1 MRRLLPLLIT
11 TATAAAPLGAGEV
24 ELTGSLGYT
33 FPFYSQ
39 TFTYDPGAVTVPI
52 PGVSIEQNGVFELKA
67 SGGLAFGAALTFY
80 PTSGFGVELRFD
92 SADVTLDTRSASY
105 TVRADLPAPLPPVVA
120 DLALTKGEADL
131 KALTPFS
138 LNLKLRSG
146 GTVRFMASG
155 GLSRLPDIEMSLE
168 QTVGLGVI
176 AVDLIESHLDIATIR
191 LRGRASGEGKSSWGG
206 NLGLGLQIGLGERGA
221 LVLEGRGFYF
231 PKRTIEWEPI
241 IDTPLPPLQ
250 QLLLER
256 VRERLEPIEFEPW
269 WVQASIGVAVRF

>member
-1 MRRLLPLLIT
+1 MRRLLPPLT
-11 TATAAAPLGAGEV
+11 TAAAAAAPLRAGEV

-120 DLALTKGEADL
+120 DLALTKGEANL

-146 GTVRFMASG
+146 GSLCFIASG
-155 GLSRLPDIEMSLE
+155 GPRP
-168 QTVGLGVI
+168 
-176 AVDLIESHLDIATIR
+176 
-191 LRGRASGEGKSSWGG
+191 
-206 NLGLGLQIGLGERGA
+206 
-221 LVLEGRGFYF
+221 
-231 PKRTIEWEPI
+231 
-241 IDTPLPPLQ
+241 
-250 QLLLER
+250 
-256 VRERLEPIEFEPW
+256 
-269 WVQASIGVAVRF
+269 